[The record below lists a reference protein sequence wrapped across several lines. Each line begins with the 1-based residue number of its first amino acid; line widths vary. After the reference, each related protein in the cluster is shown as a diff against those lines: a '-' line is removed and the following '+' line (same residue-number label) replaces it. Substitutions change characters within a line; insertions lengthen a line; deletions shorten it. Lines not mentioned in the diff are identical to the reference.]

1 MPAEDV
7 VMSQSFAA
15 WAVAGNGGRRDA
27 AVSHTF
33 VAVGAV
39 RAEAKPVSRASKKK
53 YTNGIQT
60 NQKRIKLSSI
70 SC

>member
-7 VMSQSFAA
+7 GMSQSFAA

-39 RAEAKPVSRASKKK
+39 RAEAKPVSRASKKIYK
-53 YTNGIQT
+53 RNTNKSKT
-60 NQKRIKLSSI
+60 NKIE
-70 SC
+70 

>member
-15 WAVAGNGGRRDA
+15 WAVAGNGGQRGA

-39 RAEAKPVSRASKKK
+39 RAEAKPVSRAEVKKI
-53 YTNGIQT
+53 YIQT
-60 NQKRIKLSSI
+60 EYKQIKNEIKLE
-70 SC
+70 

>member
-1 MPAEDV
+1 
-7 VMSQSFAA
+7 MSQSFAA

-39 RAEAKPVSRASKKK
+39 RAEAKPVSRASKKN
-53 YTNGIQT
+53 TQT
-60 NQKRIKLSSI
+60 EYKQIKNE
-70 SC
+70 

>member
-15 WAVAGNGGRRDA
+15 WAVAGNGGQRDA

-39 RAEAKPVSRASKKK
+39 RAEASRLVE
-53 YTNGIQT
+53 QE
-60 NQKRIKLSSI
+60 
-70 SC
+70 